1 MITQYMLIKI
11 KFALGFITVKGGHR
25 IGISGDVVM
34 ENGRVKNI
42 SYVYS
47 LNFRIAKQIDGAADE
62 ILKYVLNLDNNFV
75 YNTLLV
81 RNTWKWKNYYLKRFN

>member
-1 MITQYMLIKI
+1 MLIKI
-11 KFALGFITVKGGHR
+11 KFALGFITVKGGHS

>member
-1 MITQYMLIKI
+1 MLIKI

-62 ILKYVLNLDNNFV
+62 ILKYVLNVDNNFV

>member
-1 MITQYMLIKI
+1 MLIKI

>member
-1 MITQYMLIKI
+1 MLIKI

-81 RNTWKWKNYYLKRFN
+81 RNTWMWKNYYLKRFN